1 MDILASLAPSTAVP
15 TPASTPAEATV
26 APSESFAA
34 VLSQVSAPVA
44 DPLPVVQ
51 PEPAPAVAAVDIAP
65 VMPEP
70 VPAALPTPVAVQPLP
85 VAVQPLPV
93 AEPETPGVVDDVLN
107 VLPDDP
113 VTAVE
118 EPEPATKGDSTLDDI
133 RQRMALIESAGQL
146 DTAAMI
152 VAPPTPV
159 SVPVPVAVSAAPA
172 ESAPVI
178 DSRAPTQAASLPAAD
193 EEPDSAEPIDLPDA
207 MPALVATVADSVPS
221 VRAQTHDSQ
230 PDSQPDPQSV
240 FSLSAASFNPANLAV
255 TDTVASNGLVLTAAI
270 GSADWQT
277 DLGQQMVDMVTRGE
291 QQVDLRLHPAELG
304 PLSISLNLNDGTTQA
319 QFQAAHASV
328 RAAVEQALPQ
338 LREALATQGIA
349 LGQASVSDQSSR
361 QAAGGQTP
369 RDPQAQP
376 SSAAVSRDEALPA
389 QVQQV
394 LLRSSGVDLYV

>member
-1 MDILASLAPSTAVP
+1 MDILASLVPSTAAP
-15 TPASTPAEATV
+15 APASAPAEATV

-34 VLSQVSAPVA
+34 VLSQVDAPVA

-51 PEPAPAVAAVDIAP
+51 PEPAPALAAVVIAP

-70 VPAALPTPVAVQPLP
+70 APAARPTPVAVQPLP
-85 VAVQPLPV
+85 VA
-93 AEPETPGVVDDVLN
+93 EPGTPGVDDVLN

-118 EPEPATKGDSTLDDI
+118 EPEPTAKGDSTLDDI

-152 VAPPTPV
+152 VAPQLPV
-159 SVPVPVAVSAAPA
+159 SVPLPAVVSAAPA

-193 EEPDSAEPIDLPDA
+193 EEPDTAEPIDLPDA

-255 TDTVASNGLVLTAAI
+255 TDTFASNGLVLTAAI

-369 RDPQAQP
+369 RDPQAPP

>member
-1 MDILASLAPSTAVP
+1 MDILASLAPSTAAP
-15 TPASTPAEATV
+15 APASLPAEATV

-34 VLSQVSAPVA
+34 VLSQVDAPVA

-51 PEPAPAVAAVDIAP
+51 LAPAPTLAPALAAADTAP

-70 VPAALPTPVAVQPLP
+70 AAAALPTPVVAAPVPLAEPEP
-85 VAVQPLPV
+85 VAVDEVPN
-93 AEPETPGVVDDVLN
+93 AW
-107 VLPDDP
+107 PDQP

-118 EPEPATKGDSTLDDI
+118 EPESTTKGDSSLDDI

-159 SVPVPVAVSAAPA
+159 SVPLPVVVSA
-172 ESAPVI
+172 ESAEPAPLI
-178 DSRAPTQAASLPAAD
+178 SSRVSAQATSLPAAD
-193 EEPDSAEPIDLPDA
+193 DEADTPQPIDLPDA
-207 MPALVATVADSVPS
+207 MPTLVASVADSVPS

-230 PDSQPDPQSV
+230 AQSQPDPQSV
-240 FSLSAASFNPANLAV
+240 FSLSAASFNPTNLAV
-255 TDTVASNGLVLTAAI
+255 ADTVASNGLVLTAAI

-376 SSAAVSRDEALPA
+376 SSAVVSRDEALPA
-389 QVQQV
+389 HVQQV
-394 LLRSSGVDLYV
+394 VLRSSGVDLYV

>member
-1 MDILASLAPSTAVP
+1 MDILASLVPSTAAP
-15 TPASTPAEATV
+15 APASAPAEATV

-34 VLSQVSAPVA
+34 VLSQVDAPVA

-51 PEPAPAVAAVDIAP
+51 PEPAPALAAVVIAP

-70 VPAALPTPVAVQPLP
+70 APAARPTPVAVQPLP
-85 VAVQPLPV
+85 VA
-93 AEPETPGVVDDVLN
+93 EPGTPGVDDVLN

-118 EPEPATKGDSTLDDI
+118 EPEPTAKGDSTLDDI

-152 VAPPTPV
+152 VAPQLPV
-159 SVPVPVAVSAAPA
+159 SVPLPAVVSAAPA

-193 EEPDSAEPIDLPDA
+193 EEPDTAEPIDLPDA

-255 TDTVASNGLVLTAAI
+255 TDTFASNGLVLTAAI

>member
-1 MDILASLAPSTAVP
+1 MDILASLVPSTAAP
-15 TPASTPAEATV
+15 APASAPAEATV

-34 VLSQVSAPVA
+34 VLSQVDAPVA

-51 PEPAPAVAAVDIAP
+51 PEPAPALAAVVIAP

-70 VPAALPTPVAVQPLP
+70 APAARPTPVAVQPLP
-85 VAVQPLPV
+85 VA
-93 AEPETPGVVDDVLN
+93 EPGTPGVDDVLN

-118 EPEPATKGDSTLDDI
+118 EPEPTAKGDSTLDDI

-152 VAPPTPV
+152 VAPPLPV
-159 SVPVPVAVSAAPA
+159 SVPLPAVVSAAPA

-193 EEPDSAEPIDLPDA
+193 EEPDTAEPIDLPDA

-255 TDTVASNGLVLTAAI
+255 TDTFASNGLVLTAAI

-369 RDPQAQP
+369 RDPQAPP

>member
-1 MDILASLAPSTAVP
+1 MDILASLAPSTAAP
-15 TPASTPAEATV
+15 APASLPAEATV

-34 VLSQVSAPVA
+34 VLSQVDVPVA

-51 PEPAPAVAAVDIAP
+51 SAPAPTLAPALAAADTAP

-70 VPAALPTPVAVQPLP
+70 AAAALPTPVVAAPVPLAEPEP
-85 VAVQPLPV
+85 VAVDEVPN
-93 AEPETPGVVDDVLN
+93 AW
-107 VLPDDP
+107 PDQP

-118 EPEPATKGDSTLDDI
+118 EPEPTTKGDSSLDDI

-159 SVPVPVAVSAAPA
+159 SVPLPVVVSA
-172 ESAPVI
+172 ESAEPAPLI
-178 DSRAPTQAASLPAAD
+178 SSRAPAQATSLPAAD
-193 EEPDSAEPIDLPDA
+193 DEADTPQPIDLPDA
-207 MPALVATVADSVPS
+207 MPTLVASVADSVPS

-230 PDSQPDPQSV
+230 AQSQPDPQSV
-240 FSLSAASFNPANLAV
+240 FSLSAASFSPTNLAV
-255 TDTVASNGLVLTAAI
+255 ADTVASNGLVLTAAI

-277 DLGQQMVDMVTRGE
+277 DLGEQMVDMVTRGE

-389 QVQQV
+389 HVQQV
-394 LLRSSGVDLYV
+394 VLRSSGVDLYV

>member
-1 MDILASLAPSTAVP
+1 MDILASLAPSTAAP
-15 TPASTPAEATV
+15 APASLPAEATV

-34 VLSQVSAPVA
+34 VLSQVDAPVA

-51 PEPAPAVAAVDIAP
+51 LAPAPTLAPALAAADTAP

-70 VPAALPTPVAVQPLP
+70 AAAALPTPVVAAPVPLAEPEP
-85 VAVQPLPV
+85 VAVDEVPN
-93 AEPETPGVVDDVLN
+93 AW
-107 VLPDDP
+107 PDQP

-118 EPEPATKGDSTLDDI
+118 EPEPTTKGDSSLDDI

-159 SVPVPVAVSAAPA
+159 SVPLPVVVSA
-172 ESAPVI
+172 ESAEPAPLI
-178 DSRAPTQAASLPAAD
+178 SSRAPAQATSLPAAD
-193 EEPDSAEPIDLPDA
+193 DEADTPQPIDLPDA
-207 MPALVATVADSVPS
+207 MPTLVASVADSVPS
-221 VRAQTHDSQ
+221 ARAQTNDSQ
-230 PDSQPDPQSV
+230 AQSQPDPQSV
-240 FSLSAASFNPANLAV
+240 FSLSAASFSPTNLAV
-255 TDTVASNGLVLTAAI
+255 ADTVASNGLVLTAAI

-277 DLGQQMVDMVTRGE
+277 DLGRQMVDMVTRGE

-376 SSAAVSRDEALPA
+376 SSAAVSRDEALPTH
-389 QVQQV
+389 VQQV
-394 LLRSSGVDLYV
+394 VLRSSGVDLYV

>member
-1 MDILASLAPSTAVP
+1 MDILASLAPSTAAP
-15 TPASTPAEATV
+15 APASLPAEATV

-34 VLSQVSAPVA
+34 VLSQVDAPVA

-51 PEPAPAVAAVDIAP
+51 SAPAPTLAPALAAADTAP

-70 VPAALPTPVAVQPLP
+70 AAAAQPTPVVAAPVPLAEPEP
-85 VAVQPLPV
+85 VAVDEVPN
-93 AEPETPGVVDDVLN
+93 AW
-107 VLPDDP
+107 PDQP

-118 EPEPATKGDSTLDDI
+118 EPESTTKGDSSLDDI

-159 SVPVPVAVSAAPA
+159 SVPLPVVVSA
-172 ESAPVI
+172 ESAEPAPLI
-178 DSRAPTQAASLPAAD
+178 SSRAPAQATSLPAAD
-193 EEPDSAEPIDLPDA
+193 DEADTPQPIDLPDA
-207 MPALVATVADSVPS
+207 MPTLVASVADSVPS
-221 VRAQTHDSQ
+221 VRAQTNDSQ
-230 PDSQPDPQSV
+230 AQSQPDPQSV
-240 FSLSAASFNPANLAV
+240 FSLSAASFSPTNLAV
-255 TDTVASNGLVLTAAI
+255 ADTVASNGLVLTAAI

-389 QVQQV
+389 HVQQV
-394 LLRSSGVDLYV
+394 VLRSSGVDLYV

>member
-1 MDILASLAPSTAVP
+1 MDILASLAPSTAAP
-15 TPASTPAEATV
+15 APASLPAEATV

-34 VLSQVSAPVA
+34 VLSQVDAPVA

-51 PEPAPAVAAVDIAP
+51 LAPAPTLAPALAAADTAP

-70 VPAALPTPVAVQPLP
+70 AAAALPTPVVAAPVPLAEPEP
-85 VAVQPLPV
+85 VAVDEVPN
-93 AEPETPGVVDDVLN
+93 AW
-107 VLPDDP
+107 PDQP

-118 EPEPATKGDSTLDDI
+118 EPESTTKGDSSLDDI

-159 SVPVPVAVSAAPA
+159 SVPLPVVVSA
-172 ESAPVI
+172 ESAEPAPLI
-178 DSRAPTQAASLPAAD
+178 SSRAPAQATSLPAAD
-193 EEPDSAEPIDLPDA
+193 DEADTPQPIDLPDA
-207 MPALVATVADSVPS
+207 MPTLVASVADSVPS

-230 PDSQPDPQSV
+230 AQSQPDPQSV
-240 FSLSAASFNPANLAV
+240 FSLSAASFSPTNLAV
-255 TDTVASNGLVLTAAI
+255 ADTVASNGLVLTAAI

-389 QVQQV
+389 HVQQV
-394 LLRSSGVDLYV
+394 VLRSSGVDLYV

>member
-1 MDILASLAPSTAVP
+1 MDILASLVPSTAAP
-15 TPASTPAEATV
+15 APASLPAEATV

-34 VLSQVSAPVA
+34 VLSQVDAPVA

-51 PEPAPAVAAVDIAP
+51 LAPAPTLAPALAAADTAP

-70 VPAALPTPVAVQPLP
+70 AAAALPTPVVAAPVPLAEPEP
-85 VAVQPLPV
+85 VAVDEVPN
-93 AEPETPGVVDDVLN
+93 AW
-107 VLPDDP
+107 PDQP

-118 EPEPATKGDSTLDDI
+118 EPESTTKGDSSLDDI

-152 VAPPTPV
+152 MAPPTPV
-159 SVPVPVAVSAAPA
+159 SVPLPVVVSA
-172 ESAPVI
+172 ESAEPAPLI
-178 DSRAPTQAASLPAAD
+178 SSRAPAQATSLPAAD
-193 EEPDSAEPIDLPDA
+193 DEADTPQPIDLPDA
-207 MPALVATVADSVPS
+207 MPTLVASVADSVPS

-230 PDSQPDPQSV
+230 AQSQPDPQSV
-240 FSLSAASFNPANLAV
+240 FSLSAASFSPTNLAV
-255 TDTVASNGLVLTAAI
+255 ADTVASNGLVLTAAI

-376 SSAAVSRDEALPA
+376 SSAVVSRDEALPA
-389 QVQQV
+389 HVQQV
-394 LLRSSGVDLYV
+394 VLRSSGVDLYV

>member
-1 MDILASLAPSTAVP
+1 MDILASLVPSTAAP
-15 TPASTPAEATV
+15 APASAPAEATV

-34 VLSQVSAPVA
+34 VLSQVDAPVA

-51 PEPAPAVAAVDIAP
+51 PEPAPALAAVVIAP

-70 VPAALPTPVAVQPLP
+70 APAALPTPVAVQPLP
-85 VAVQPLPV
+85 VA
-93 AEPETPGVVDDVLN
+93 EPGTPGVDDVLN

-118 EPEPATKGDSTLDDI
+118 EPEPTAKGDSTLDDI

-152 VAPPTPV
+152 VAPPLPV
-159 SVPVPVAVSAAPA
+159 SVPLPAVVSAAPA

-193 EEPDSAEPIDLPDA
+193 EEPDTAEPIDLPDA

-255 TDTVASNGLVLTAAI
+255 TDTFASNGLVLTAAI

-369 RDPQAQP
+369 RDPQAPP

>member
-1 MDILASLAPSTAVP
+1 MDILASLAPSTAAP
-15 TPASTPAEATV
+15 APASLPAEATV

-34 VLSQVSAPVA
+34 VLSQVDVPVA

-51 PEPAPAVAAVDIAP
+51 SAPAPTLAPALAAADTAP

-70 VPAALPTPVAVQPLP
+70 AAAALPTPVVAAPVPLAEPEP
-85 VAVQPLPV
+85 VAVDEVPN
-93 AEPETPGVVDDVLN
+93 AW
-107 VLPDDP
+107 PDQP

-118 EPEPATKGDSTLDDI
+118 EPEPTTKGDSSLDDI

-159 SVPVPVAVSAAPA
+159 SVPLPVVVSA
-172 ESAPVI
+172 ESAEPAPLI
-178 DSRAPTQAASLPAAD
+178 SSRAPAQATSLPAAD
-193 EEPDSAEPIDLPDA
+193 DEADTPQPIDLPDA
-207 MPALVATVADSVPS
+207 MPTLVASVADSVPS

-230 PDSQPDPQSV
+230 AQSQPDPQSV
-240 FSLSAASFNPANLAV
+240 FSLSAASFSPTNLAV
-255 TDTVASNGLVLTAAI
+255 ADTVASNGLVLTAAI

-277 DLGQQMVDMVTRGE
+277 DLGRQMVDMVTRGE

-389 QVQQV
+389 HVQQV
-394 LLRSSGVDLYV
+394 VLRSSGVDLYV

>member
-1 MDILASLAPSTAVP
+1 MDILASLAPSTAAP
-15 TPASTPAEATV
+15 APASLPAEATV

-34 VLSQVSAPVA
+34 VLSQVDAPVA

-51 PEPAPAVAAVDIAP
+51 LAPAPTLAPALAAADTAP

-70 VPAALPTPVAVQPLP
+70 AAAALPTPVVAAPVPLAEPEP
-85 VAVQPLPV
+85 VAVDEVPN
-93 AEPETPGVVDDVLN
+93 AW
-107 VLPDDP
+107 PDQP

-118 EPEPATKGDSTLDDI
+118 EPESTTKGDSSLDDI

-159 SVPVPVAVSAAPA
+159 SVPLPVVVSA
-172 ESAPVI
+172 ESAEPAPLI
-178 DSRAPTQAASLPAAD
+178 SSRAPAQATSLPAAD
-193 EEPDSAEPIDLPDA
+193 DEADTPQPIDLPDA
-207 MPALVATVADSVPS
+207 MPTLVASVADSVPS

-230 PDSQPDPQSV
+230 AQSQPDPQSV
-240 FSLSAASFNPANLAV
+240 FSLSAASFNPTNLAV
-255 TDTVASNGLVLTAAI
+255 ADTVASNGLVLTAAI

-376 SSAAVSRDEALPA
+376 SSAAVSRDEALPTH
-389 QVQQV
+389 VQQV
-394 LLRSSGVDLYV
+394 VLRSSGVDLYV

>member
-1 MDILASLAPSTAVP
+1 MDILASLVPSTAAP
-15 TPASTPAEATV
+15 APASAPAEATV

-34 VLSQVSAPVA
+34 VLSQVDAPVA

-51 PEPAPAVAAVDIAP
+51 PEPAPALAAVVIAP

-70 VPAALPTPVAVQPLP
+70 APAALPTPVAVQPLP
-85 VAVQPLPV
+85 VA
-93 AEPETPGVVDDVLN
+93 EPGTPGVDDVLN

-118 EPEPATKGDSTLDDI
+118 EPEPTAKGDSTLDDI

-152 VAPPTPV
+152 VAPQLPV
-159 SVPVPVAVSAAPA
+159 SVPLPAVVSAAPA

-193 EEPDSAEPIDLPDA
+193 EEPDTAEPIDLPDA

>member
-1 MDILASLAPSTAVP
+1 
-15 TPASTPAEATV
+15 
-26 APSESFAA
+26 
-34 VLSQVSAPVA
+34 
-44 DPLPVVQ
+44 
-51 PEPAPAVAAVDIAP
+51 
-65 VMPEP
+65 
-70 VPAALPTPVAVQPLP
+70 
-85 VAVQPLPV
+85 
-93 AEPETPGVVDDVLN
+93 VVDDVLN

-113 VTAVE
+113 VTAAE
-118 EPEPATKGDSTLDDI
+118 EPEPTAKGDSTLDDI

-152 VAPPTPV
+152 VAPPLPV
-159 SVPVPVAVSAAPA
+159 SVPLPVAVSAAPA

-230 PDSQPDPQSV
+230 PDSQPGPQSV

-369 RDPQAQP
+369 RDPQALP

-389 QVQQV
+389 HVQQV

>member
-1 MDILASLAPSTAVP
+1 MDILASLAPSTAAP
-15 TPASTPAEATV
+15 APASLPAEATV

-34 VLSQVSAPVA
+34 VLSQVDAPVA

-51 PEPAPAVAAVDIAP
+51 LAPAPTLAPALAAADTAP

-70 VPAALPTPVAVQPLP
+70 AAAALPTPVVAAPVPLAEPEP
-85 VAVQPLPV
+85 VAVDEVPN
-93 AEPETPGVVDDVLN
+93 AW
-107 VLPDDP
+107 PDQP

-118 EPEPATKGDSTLDDI
+118 EPEPTTKGDSSLDDI

-159 SVPVPVAVSAAPA
+159 SVPLPVVVSA
-172 ESAPVI
+172 ESAEPAPLI
-178 DSRAPTQAASLPAAD
+178 SSRVPAQATSLPAAD
-193 EEPDSAEPIDLPDA
+193 DEADTPQPIDLPDA
-207 MPALVATVADSVPS
+207 MPTLVASVADSVPS
-221 VRAQTHDSQ
+221 VRAQTHDNQ
-230 PDSQPDPQSV
+230 AQSQPDPQSV
-240 FSLSAASFNPANLAV
+240 FSLSAASFSPTNLAV
-255 TDTVASNGLVLTAAI
+255 ADTVASNGLVLTAAI

-376 SSAAVSRDEALPA
+376 SSAAVSRDEALPTH
-389 QVQQV
+389 VQQV
-394 LLRSSGVDLYV
+394 VLRSSGVDLYV

>member
-1 MDILASLAPSTAVP
+1 MDILASLAPSTAAP
-15 TPASTPAEATV
+15 APASLPAEATV

-34 VLSQVSAPVA
+34 VLSQVDAPVA

-51 PEPAPAVAAVDIAP
+51 LAPAPTLAPALAAADTAP
-65 VMPEP
+65 VMPESAA
-70 VPAALPTPVAVQPLP
+70 AALPTPVVAAPVPLAEPEP
-85 VAVQPLPV
+85 VAVDEVPN
-93 AEPETPGVVDDVLN
+93 AW
-107 VLPDDP
+107 PDQP

-118 EPEPATKGDSTLDDI
+118 EPEPTTKGDSSLDDI

-159 SVPVPVAVSAAPA
+159 SVPLPVVVSA
-172 ESAPVI
+172 ESAEPAPLI
-178 DSRAPTQAASLPAAD
+178 SSRVPAQATSLPAAD
-193 EEPDSAEPIDLPDA
+193 DEADTPQPIDLPDA
-207 MPALVATVADSVPS
+207 MPTLVASVADSVPS

-230 PDSQPDPQSV
+230 AQSQPDPQSV
-240 FSLSAASFNPANLAV
+240 FSLSAASFSPTNLAV
-255 TDTVASNGLVLTAAI
+255 ADTVASNGLVLTAAI

-376 SSAAVSRDEALPA
+376 SSAAVSRDEALPTH
-389 QVQQV
+389 VQQV
-394 LLRSSGVDLYV
+394 VLRSSGVDLYV

>member
-1 MDILASLAPSTAVP
+1 MDILASLAPSTAAP
-15 TPASTPAEATV
+15 APASLPAEATV

-34 VLSQVSAPVA
+34 VLSQVDAPVA

-51 PEPAPAVAAVDIAP
+51 SAPAPTLAPALAAADTAP

-70 VPAALPTPVAVQPLP
+70 AAAALPTPVVAAPVPLAEPEP
-85 VAVQPLPV
+85 VAVDEVPN
-93 AEPETPGVVDDVLN
+93 AW
-107 VLPDDP
+107 PDQP

-118 EPEPATKGDSTLDDI
+118 EPESTTKGDSSLDDI

-159 SVPVPVAVSAAPA
+159 SVPLPVVVSA
-172 ESAPVI
+172 ESAEPAPLI
-178 DSRAPTQAASLPAAD
+178 SSRAPAQATSLPAAD
-193 EEPDSAEPIDLPDA
+193 DEADTPQPIDLPDA
-207 MPALVATVADSVPS
+207 MPTLVASVADSVPS

-230 PDSQPDPQSV
+230 AQSQPDPQSV
-240 FSLSAASFNPANLAV
+240 FSLSAASFSPTNLAV
-255 TDTVASNGLVLTAAI
+255 ADTVASNGLVLTAAI

-389 QVQQV
+389 HVQQV
-394 LLRSSGVDLYV
+394 VLRSSGVDLYV

>member
-1 MDILASLAPSTAVP
+1 MDILASLAPSTAALA
-15 TPASTPAEATV
+15 PASLPAEATV

-34 VLSQVSAPVA
+34 VLSQVDAPVA

-51 PEPAPAVAAVDIAP
+51 LAPAPTLAPALAAADTAP
-65 VMPEP
+65 VMPELAA
-70 VPAALPTPVAVQPLP
+70 AALPTPVVAAPVPLAEPEP
-85 VAVQPLPV
+85 VAVDEVPN
-93 AEPETPGVVDDVLN
+93 AW
-107 VLPDDP
+107 PDQP

-118 EPEPATKGDSTLDDI
+118 EPEPTTKGDSSLDDI

-159 SVPVPVAVSAAPA
+159 SVPLPVVVSA
-172 ESAPVI
+172 ESAEPAPLI
-178 DSRAPTQAASLPAAD
+178 SSRAPAQATSLPAAD
-193 EEPDSAEPIDLPDA
+193 DEADTPQPIDLPDA
-207 MPALVATVADSVPS
+207 MPTLVASVADSVPS

-230 PDSQPDPQSV
+230 AQSQPDPQSV
-240 FSLSAASFNPANLAV
+240 FSLSAASFNPTNLAV
-255 TDTVASNGLVLTAAI
+255 ADTVASNGLVLTAAI

-389 QVQQV
+389 HVQQV
-394 LLRSSGVDLYV
+394 VLRSSGVDLYV

>member
-15 TPASTPAEATV
+15 TPASAPAEATV

-34 VLSQVSAPVA
+34 VLSQVDAPVA

-51 PEPAPAVAAVDIAP
+51 PEPAPALAAVVIAP

-70 VPAALPTPVAVQPLP
+70 APAALPTPVAVQPLP
-85 VAVQPLPV
+85 VA
-93 AEPETPGVVDDVLN
+93 EPGTPGVDDVLN

-118 EPEPATKGDSTLDDI
+118 EPEPTAKGDSTLDDI

-152 VAPPTPV
+152 VAPQLPV
-159 SVPVPVAVSAAPA
+159 SVPLPAVVSAAPA

-193 EEPDSAEPIDLPDA
+193 EEPDTAEPIDLPDA

-255 TDTVASNGLVLTAAI
+255 TDTFASNGLVLTAAI

-369 RDPQAQP
+369 RDPQAPP

>member
-1 MDILASLAPSTAVP
+1 MDILASLAPSTAAP
-15 TPASTPAEATV
+15 APASLPAEATV

-34 VLSQVSAPVA
+34 VLSQVDAPVA

-51 PEPAPAVAAVDIAP
+51 LAPAPTLAPALAAADTAP

-70 VPAALPTPVAVQPLP
+70 AAAALPTPVVAAPVPLAEPEP
-85 VAVQPLPV
+85 VAVDEVPN
-93 AEPETPGVVDDVLN
+93 AW
-107 VLPDDP
+107 PDQP

-118 EPEPATKGDSTLDDI
+118 EPEPTTKGDSSLDDI

-159 SVPVPVAVSAAPA
+159 SVPLPVVVSA
-172 ESAPVI
+172 ESAEPAPLI
-178 DSRAPTQAASLPAAD
+178 SSRAPAQATSLPAAD
-193 EEPDSAEPIDLPDA
+193 DEADTPQPIDLPDA
-207 MPALVATVADSVPS
+207 MPTLVASVADSVPS
-221 VRAQTHDSQ
+221 VRAQTNDSQ
-230 PDSQPDPQSV
+230 AQSQPDPQSV
-240 FSLSAASFNPANLAV
+240 FSLSAASFSPTNLAV
-255 TDTVASNGLVLTAAI
+255 ADTVASNGLVLTAAI

-277 DLGQQMVDMVTRGE
+277 DLGRQMVDMVTRGE

-376 SSAAVSRDEALPA
+376 SSAAVSRDEALPTH
-389 QVQQV
+389 VQQV
-394 LLRSSGVDLYV
+394 VLRSSGVDLYV

>member
-1 MDILASLAPSTAVP
+1 MDILASLVPSTAAP
-15 TPASTPAEATV
+15 APASAPAEATV

-34 VLSQVSAPVA
+34 VLSQVDAPVA

-51 PEPAPAVAAVDIAP
+51 PEPAPALAAVVIAP

-70 VPAALPTPVAVQPLP
+70 APAALPTPVAVQPLP

-93 AEPETPGVVDDVLN
+93 AEPGTPGVDDVLN

-118 EPEPATKGDSTLDDI
+118 EPEPTAKGDSTLDDI

-152 VAPPTPV
+152 VAPQLPV
-159 SVPVPVAVSAAPA
+159 SVPLPAVVSAAPA

-193 EEPDSAEPIDLPDA
+193 EEPDTAEPIDLPDA

-255 TDTVASNGLVLTAAI
+255 TDTFASNGLVLTAAI

-369 RDPQAQP
+369 RDPQAPP